1 MVPDD
6 FPSMDLPNTY
16 HTPRPKEAFGSPADL
31 PMGSDEAEPDRQ
43 MTMQLRLQL
52 QVQNTG
58 EYTLQNVSP
67 CTIKIWCVRH
77 GVGSGGSV

>member
-31 PMGSDEAEPDRQ
+31 PMGSDEPEPDRQ

-58 EYTLQNVSP
+58 KWTIQTCHLVPSKSLVSG
-67 CTIKIWCVRH
+67 TV
-77 GVGSGGSV
+77 